1 MDDSI
6 DKKWLS
12 YDEQL
17 GLLSQRGMLIED
29 PMYASKVL
37 SCVSYYRLSG
47 YFRYWQKDPDYGDDT
62 FIEGTS
68 FNRIFRLYQAEANLA
83 NICWQRV
90 SLSLGHDLLITMENT
105 LRRRGLLRTAEVSLL
120 YLQDK
125 ERRLKNESSP
135 I

>member
-47 YFRYWQKDPDYGDDT
+47 YFRY
-62 FIEGTS
+62 
-68 FNRIFRLYQAEANLA
+68 
-83 NICWQRV
+83 
-90 SLSLGHDLLITMENT
+90 
-105 LRRRGLLRTAEVSLL
+105 
-120 YLQDK
+120 
-125 ERRLKNESSP
+125 
-135 I
+135 